1 MCGRVCIIGNLNM
14 LKILMLLILLFP
26 CTALSEDNIHYTA
39 GMELLDDDKYREA
52 EKELLIFLE
61 EVPDSS
67 RTYNTLGFIY
77 YKLGENEKAAQN
89 YKKAIT
95 LDDGYAT
102 AHNNL
107 GILYYHGGD
116 HENAKKCFEKAIKY
130 NPLYAKAMIN
140 LGLVYLKAGDK
151 KSAKK
156 MYRRAKEA
164 DKEYVRERERSGR
177 KKYEKK

>member
-1 MCGRVCIIGNLNM
+1 
-14 LKILMLLILLFP
+14 MLLILLFP
-26 CTALSEDNIHYTA
+26 GAALSEDNIHYVT
-39 GMELLDDDKYREA
+39 GMELLDDNKYLKA
-52 EKELLIFLE
+52 EKELLTFLE

-77 YKLGENEKAAQN
+77 YKLGKNEKAALN
-89 YKKAIT
+89 YKKAIA
-95 LDDGYAT
+95 LDYGYAT

-116 HENAKKCFEKAIKY
+116 HENAKKCFEKAIKH

-140 LGLVYLKAGDK
+140 LGLVYLKTGDK

-164 DKEYVRERERSGR
+164 DKDYVYKRERSGR